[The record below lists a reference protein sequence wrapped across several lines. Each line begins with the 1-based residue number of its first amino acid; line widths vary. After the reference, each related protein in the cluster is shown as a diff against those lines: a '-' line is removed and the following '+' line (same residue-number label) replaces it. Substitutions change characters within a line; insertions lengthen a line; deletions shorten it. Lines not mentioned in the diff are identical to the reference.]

1 MGRTLAEHESLALLR
16 ERGVP
21 VVEEAVVD
29 RPDEAAA
36 AATRVGFPVVV
47 KLTGAGL
54 AHKSERGLLRLGLR
68 CPADVE
74 AAAAE
79 LLAAA
84 GPDDGAVR
92 LVVAP
97 MVAGSRELLA
107 GAYQDPQFGPCVL
120 VGVGGVLAEA
130 LDDVAVRLAPIE
142 ARDGHEML
150 DDLRAAAI
158 LGPFRGEP
166 AVDRERLVAILLALS
181 ELVTTRPDVAAVD
194 VNPLVVVDG
203 RPVAVDALVELR
215 T

>member
-1 MGRTLAEHESLALLR
+1 MGHTLAEHESLALLR
-16 ERGVP
+16 DRGVP
-21 VVEEAVVD
+21 VVDEAVVD
-29 RPDEAAA
+29 TPAAA
-36 AATRVGFPVVV
+36 ADAAARFGFPVVV

-54 AHKSERGLLRLGLR
+54 AHKSERRLVRLGLR
-68 CPADVE
+68 RGVDVE

-79 LLAAA
+79 LLAARR
-84 GPDDGAVR
+84 PDDGAAR
-92 LVVAP
+92 LLVAP
-97 MVAGSRELLA
+97 MVSGSRELLA

-130 LDDVAVRLAPIE
+130 LGDVAVRLAPID

-150 DDLRAAAI
+150 EDLRATAI

-166 AVDRERLVAILLALS
+166 AVDRDRVVAILLALS
-181 ELVTTRPDVAAVD
+181 ELVTTRLDVAAVD

-203 RPVAVDALVELR
+203 TPVAVDALVELR